1 MINCLFEFASVSI
14 DLDDSTYLKGALYH
28 LFWILTHKSNGH
40 IMYHSFPCCF
50 CN

>member
-28 LFWILTHKSNGH
+28 PLEYRGMAITNMLWVLTN
-40 IMYHSFPCCF
+40 
-50 CN
+50 

>member
-28 LFWILTHKSNGH
+28 PLEPHRGMAITNMLWVLT
-40 IMYHSFPCCF
+40 Y
-50 CN
+50 

>member
-28 LFWILTHKSNGH
+28 LADHLNPH
-40 IMYHSFPCCF
+40 
-50 CN
+50 

>member
-28 LFWILTHKSNGH
+28 PLEPYFSSKYNDG
-40 IMYHSFPCCF
+40 
-50 CN
+50 N